1 MIKKNQKRRL
11 WVIDILLLLLLLISF
26 LGYSIYSVINEYT
39 PSKEKLEE
47 NKKIIQNDIKSHD
60 ESSKEFDEIIKKLE
74 EKKKHPKQL
83 EVEKQAQIAAEK
95 EKTKVI
101 QNNQIPQKK
110 EQKMTRYED
119 WIDEPTEVLPVENLE
134 LEKIQGPQQDE
145 R

>member
-1 MIKKNQKRRL
+1 MVKAKMFMKK
-11 WVIDILLLLLLLISF
+11 IILLILILTAMVCYSCYLL
-26 LGYSIYSVINEYT
+26 YNDYR
-39 PSKEKLEE
+39 PSKETLEE
-47 NKKIIQNDIKSHD
+47 NKKIVQNDIKYHD

-95 EKTKVI
+95 EKTKQAQTAPV
-101 QNNQIPQKK
+101 NQKPQKK

-119 WIDEPTEVLPVENLE
+119 WIDEPMEVLPVENLE

>member
-1 MIKKNQKRRL
+1 MVKAKMFMKK
-11 WVIDILLLLLLLISF
+11 IILLILILIAMVCYSCYLL
-26 LGYSIYSVINEYT
+26 YNDYR
-39 PSKEKLEE
+39 PSKETLEE
-47 NKKIIQNDIKSHD
+47 NKKIVQNDIKYHD

-95 EKTKVI
+95 EKTKQAQTAPV
-101 QNNQIPQKK
+101 NQKPQKK

-119 WIDEPTEVLPVENLE
+119 WIDEPMEVLPVENLE

>member
-1 MIKKNQKRRL
+1 MVKAKMLTKK
-11 WVIDILLLLLLLISF
+11 ILLLLLAVVSFICYSGYLLYKDYI
-26 LGYSIYSVINEYT
+26 
-39 PSKEKLEE
+39 PSKETLEE
-47 NKKIIQNDIKSHD
+47 NKKIVQMEIKKHD

-74 EKKKHPKQL
+74 EKRKHPKQL

-95 EKTKVI
+95 EKTKQT
-101 QNNQIPQKK
+101 QNTLVNPKPQKK